1 MRDCQALADKS
12 LSEGDAQLEGL
23 ANRKLLLVN
32 LMWLTMKWTLLR
44 LGLKKERRES
54 LKMAKQKSLMETE
67 EVQKS
72 PGLDQRSQR
81 SERGG
86 KVTRWDRKLE
96 HRHQQEEQHQVQQQ
110 LEQGRKKLN
119 QRKRGKP
126 RVEKRAERRFR
137 QYERGEKEA
146 KKREDRDREWGRWS
160 REEGPGRWR
169 RGAGRR
175 RLGRIP
181 RRSWGRASSRFA
193 EALRKPRT

>member
-12 LSEGDAQLEGL
+12 LSESDAQLEGL

-54 LKMAKQKSLMETE
+54 LKMAKQKSLMEAE

-81 SERGG
+81 CERGG

-119 QRKRGKP
+119 QRKRGK
-126 RVEKRAERRFR
+126 R
-137 QYERGEKEA
+137 
-146 KKREDRDREWGRWS
+146 
-160 REEGPGRWR
+160 
-169 RGAGRR
+169 
-175 RLGRIP
+175 
-181 RRSWGRASSRFA
+181 
-193 EALRKPRT
+193 